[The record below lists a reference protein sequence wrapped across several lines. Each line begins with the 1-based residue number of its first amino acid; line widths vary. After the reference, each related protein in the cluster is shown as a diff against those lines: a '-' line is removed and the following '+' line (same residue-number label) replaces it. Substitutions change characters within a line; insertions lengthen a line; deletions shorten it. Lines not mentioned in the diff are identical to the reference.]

1 MPQIGFT
8 CLYLWFWSYSTLSL
22 IFWGNISSN
31 SFWEITSGKHLNSC
45 LGLTPSLIQ
54 RVNSDGLQ
62 SISTS
67 YSSGCRDRNEHRTL
81 IRSVRDRTWAL
92 FQLLCK
98 EKKKKKLN
106 SFPWEPFCCHVEV
119 PCSDVKNKDEVNT
132 QKDEQRETKEWIL
145 VTTRWAP
152 AWRLNQSQSWV
163 FFHLKYNKKS

>member
-1 MPQIGFT
+1 MPQICFT

-31 SFWEITSGKHLNSC
+31 SYWEITPGKHLNSC

-54 RVNSDGLQ
+54 RVNPDGLQ

-67 YSSGCRDRNEHRTL
+67 YPSGRRDRNEHRNL

-92 FQLLCK
+92 CQMLCK
-98 EKKKKKLN
+98 EKKKKLN
-106 SFPWEPFCCHVEV
+106 SFPWEPFCLEM
-119 PCSDVKNKDEVNT
+119 PCSDVKNKDEANT

-145 VTTRWAP
+145 VTTRRAP
-152 AWRLNQSQSWV
+152 GWRLNQSQRWV
-163 FFHLKYNKKS
+163 FFHLKYNKKP